1 MLRHQSVGQ
10 ESESGQI
17 PDYDFFTSLKHCN
30 VNALSQK
37 SNIQYEGRGSKI
49 FRIKYKSTLIENRS
63 HSEVLS

>member
-10 ESESGQI
+10 EFSKSESGQI

-37 SNIQYEGRGSKI
+37 SNIQYEGVEV
-49 FRIKYKSTLIENRS
+49 KYLE
-63 HSEVLS
+63 